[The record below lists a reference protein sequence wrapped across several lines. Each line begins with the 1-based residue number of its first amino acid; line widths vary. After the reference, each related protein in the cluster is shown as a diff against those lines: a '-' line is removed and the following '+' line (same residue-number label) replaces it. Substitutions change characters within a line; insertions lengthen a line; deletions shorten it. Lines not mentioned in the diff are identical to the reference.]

1 MYELALL
8 SSLFVVLLTL
18 FTVLTERKLLAFV
31 QRRMGPTLMGRN
43 GAFQILADLFKMLTK
58 EIFLIPRPA
67 TVMAPI
73 FLSLLFSVQL
83 LFSLNFIWGP
93 SLFLVDSVDSMILYH
108 LILILLSNI
117 FFSIVGLLSQSRYA
131 IIGTVRGLVH
141 MISLD
146 IFITVLYS
154 LLVLSSQSAN
164 FHDFVLVQNNY
175 WYLLI
180 FAPAASGFIVVL
192 FLESKRAPFDHA
204 ETESEVVAG
213 YSTEY
218 NGPMLLMFFL
228 AEYLHLII
236 SALHFILFFWGGW
249 LSFKLI
255 TILPPIFS
263 SYHDSLFYEFIFF
276 NNNLIDWL

>member
-1 MYELALL
+1 LHETVLI
-8 SSLFVVLLTL
+8 SSLLVVLLTL
-18 FTVLTERKLLAFV
+18 FVVLTERKLLAFA

-73 FLSLLFSVQL
+73 FLSLLFATQL
-83 LFSLNFIWGP
+83 LFSLNFVWGP

-141 MISLD
+141 TISLD

-154 LLVLSSQSAN
+154 MLVLTSQSSN
-164 FHDFVLVQNNY
+164 FHDFVLSQTSY
-175 WYLLI
+175 WYI
-180 FAPAASGFIVVL
+180 IIYAPAASGFIVVL

-236 SALHFILFFWGGW
+236 SVIHFILFFLGGW
-249 LSFKLI
+249 LSFNIFSL
-255 TILPPIFS
+255 LPPIFS
-263 SYHDSLFYEFIFF
+263 GYHDTIIYGVLF
-276 NNNLIDWL
+276 L

>member
-1 MYELALL
+1 MHEAALL
-8 SSLFVVLLTL
+8 SSLLVVLLTL
-18 FTVLTERKLLAFV
+18 FVVLTERKLLAFA

-73 FLSLLFSVQL
+73 FLSLLFAAQL

-93 SLFLVDSVDSMILYH
+93 SMFLVDSVDSMILYH

-117 FFSIVGLLSQSRYA
+117 FFSIVGMLSQSRYA
-131 IIGTVRGLVH
+131 IISTVRGLVH

-154 LLVLSSQSAN
+154 LLVFSSQSAN
-164 FHDFVLVQNNY
+164 FHDFVLGQSTY
-175 WYLLI
+175 WYLFI
-180 FAPAASGFIVVL
+180 YAPAASGFVVVL

-213 YSTEY
+213 YATEY
-218 NGPMLLMFFL
+218 NGPMLLMIFL

-236 SALHFILFFWGGW
+236 SAIHFTLFFAGGW
-249 LSFKLI
+249 IGIELF
-255 TILPPIFS
+255 TILPPFFAA
-263 SYHDSLFYEFIFF
+263 YHEVSHYSPSFF
-276 NNNLIDWL
+276 L